1 MIRIWRGDLTLAT
14 ALDQGRLEAHG
25 TTAALRALP
34 RWLGVSVLAQ
44 VHRGARKCRLRR
56 CCSIPT
62 NGCFRES

>member
-34 RWLGVSVLAQ
+34 RWLSVSVLAT
-44 VHRGARKCRLRR
+44 VASRR
-56 CCSIPT
+56 A
-62 NGCFRES
+62 ELQAA